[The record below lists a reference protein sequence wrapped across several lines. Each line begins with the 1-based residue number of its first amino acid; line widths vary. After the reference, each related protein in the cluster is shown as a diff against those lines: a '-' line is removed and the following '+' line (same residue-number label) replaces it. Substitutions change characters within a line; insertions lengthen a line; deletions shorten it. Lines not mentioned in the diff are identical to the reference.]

1 MPTYD
6 KAITIF
12 APDGNLFQVQYA
24 FEAVN
29 RGSATVGIK
38 GANCVVLAVE
48 KKTTAA
54 LQDAHT
60 IRKILQVDEHIML
73 TFAGLQADA
82 RVLVDKARLECQSF
96 RFNFEDEPT
105 LEYIA
110 RFVAETQQKYTQK
123 GGFRPFGIS
132 TFMVGYE
139 GKEPK
144 LYVTE
149 PSGAYSLWKANAIGR
164 NSKTL
169 REYLEKN
176 HTDGLSNDDA
186 IKLAVE
192 TLMEVV
198 ESSKNIEICIMTG
211 PKKFQLLE
219 DSVIE
224 KIVKDI
230 EKKREEEAQQKQ
242 PQPK

>member
-123 GGFRPFGIS
+123 GGVRPFGIS

>member
-1 MPTYD
+1 
-6 KAITIF
+6 
-12 APDGNLFQVQYA
+12 
-24 FEAVN
+24 
-29 RGSATVGIK
+29 
-38 GANCVVLAVE
+38 
-48 KKTTAA
+48 
-54 LQDAHT
+54 
-60 IRKILQVDEHIML
+60 
-73 TFAGLQADA
+73 
-82 RVLVDKARLECQSF
+82 
-96 RFNFEDEPT
+96 
-105 LEYIA
+105 
-110 RFVAETQQKYTQK
+110 
-123 GGFRPFGIS
+123 
-132 TFMVGYE
+132 MVGYE

-169 REYLEKN
+169 REYLEKH

-219 DSVIE
+219 DSVID

>member
-1 MPTYD
+1 MRSYD

-29 RGSATVGIK
+29 RGSATVGLK
-38 GANCVVLAVE
+38 GKDCVVLAVE

-54 LQDAHT
+54 LQDPHT
-60 IRKILQVDEHIML
+60 IRKILQIDEHIML

-123 GGFRPFGIS
+123 GGVRPFGIS

-139 GKEPK
+139 GAEPK

-176 HTDGLSNDDA
+176 QKDGLSKEET
-186 IKLAVE
+186 IRLAVE

-198 ESSKNIEICIMTG
+198 ESSKNIEICVMSG
-211 PKKFQLLE
+211 PKKFTMLE
-219 DSVIE
+219 DAAIE

-230 EKKREEEAQQKQ
+230 EKQREEENQQKQ
-242 PQPK
+242 P

>member
-123 GGFRPFGIS
+123 GGVRPFGIS

-176 HTDGLSNDDA
+176 HTDGLSNDDS

-219 DSVIE
+219 DSAIE

>member
-1 MPTYD
+1 
-6 KAITIF
+6 
-12 APDGNLFQVQYA
+12 
-24 FEAVN
+24 VN

-38 GANCVVLAVE
+38 GKDCVVLAVE

-54 LQDAHT
+54 LQDPHT

-123 GGFRPFGIS
+123 GGVRPFGIS

-176 HTDGLSNDDA
+176 HKDDLSNNET

-198 ESSKNIEICIMTG
+198 ESSKNIEICVMTAA
-211 PKKFQLLE
+211 KKFEMLDDAVIDKFVKE
-219 DSVIE
+219 IE
-224 KIVKDI
+224 KQ
-230 EKKREEEAQQKQ
+230 REEENAGKQ

>member
-1 MPTYD
+1 
-6 KAITIF
+6 
-12 APDGNLFQVQYA
+12 
-24 FEAVN
+24 
-29 RGSATVGIK
+29 
-38 GANCVVLAVE
+38 
-48 KKTTAA
+48 
-54 LQDAHT
+54 
-60 IRKILQVDEHIML
+60 ML

-123 GGFRPFGIS
+123 GGVRPFGIS

-169 REYLEKN
+169 REYLEKH

-219 DSVIE
+219 DSVID